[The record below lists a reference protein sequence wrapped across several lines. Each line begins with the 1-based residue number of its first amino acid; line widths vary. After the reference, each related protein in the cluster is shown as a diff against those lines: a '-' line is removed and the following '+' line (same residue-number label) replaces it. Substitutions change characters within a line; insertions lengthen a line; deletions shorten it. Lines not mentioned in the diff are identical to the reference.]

1 MTKQLSQRHTVRI
14 DHFKTSLVVVT
25 GIGQPSD
32 ATWELCRFKYGQSIF
47 I

>member
-14 DHFKTSLVVVT
+14 DNFKTSLVVVT
-25 GIGQPSD
+25 GIGQH
-32 ATWELCRFKYGQSIF
+32 ATWELCCFKYGQSIF